1 MSEELKLCKD
11 CDHYKGTVEP
21 YWHTC
26 TFPEIPKD
34 INPVTG
40 EVKVNHCSV
49 ERSELGHCKPE
60 AVHFKPKQK
69 RGWFR

>member
-1 MSEELKLCKD
+1 
-11 CDHYKGTVEP
+11 
-21 YWHTC
+21 
-26 TFPEIPKD
+26 
-34 INPVTG
+34 
-40 EVKVNHCSV
+40 VKVNHCSV